1 MKHLRNKSILQQRT
15 FPGKPVKR
23 NSICHILH
31 GGEKITQRMCLIGI
45 KVPRFTRASRGN
57 FRTCEN
63 GVRRRRLM
71 GPSSFWIQ
79 PNALQ
84 FCFIWTSTK
93 PLLKNLNSY
102 CFLQL
107 FQVDIFPSYKNQSES
122 PFSFKL
128 IDCLLYKEIFASN
141 WLWSSSV
148 KQKCLSLC
156 NGGLCDVNSR

>member
-1 MKHLRNKSILQQRT
+1 MGNHTGNMRESWGSHRGIVGEIGETHIETKVFCNKFEECDL
-15 FPGKPVKR
+15 
-23 NSICHILH
+23 L
-31 GGEKITQRMCLIGI
+31 
-45 KVPRFTRASRGN
+45 VPLLSGFSLTPCN
-57 FRTCEN
+57 F
-63 GVRRRRLM
+63 
-71 GPSSFWIQ
+71 
-79 PNALQ
+79 A
-84 FCFIWTSTK
+84 FIWTSTK